1 MESLKLQFPELNFYP
16 LQDPASHPHYEYDPF
31 SPSTRTLS
39 LGHGKE
45 PGRRVFSVESFFEK
59 DVTIE
64 MRDNAKLYA
73 DIFRPT
79 SSDGPEKVPA
89 VIAWSPYGKSG
100 GGQTYEV
107 MGPFRCGVP
116 LHQTSGY
123 EKFEAPDPAD
133 WCGRGYAIINI
144 DARGAGDS
152 DGDIAFWGEQVR
164 MCIAFE
170 LPPCP
175 Y

>member
-1 MESLKLQFPELNFYP
+1 MDAITSQFPELTFHP
-16 LQDPASHPHYEYDPF
+16 LQDPASHPHYKYDPF
-31 SPSTRTLS
+31 NPSTRTLPV
-39 LGHGKE
+39 GHVKE
-45 PGRRVFSVESFFEK
+45 PGRRVFSTESFFEK

-79 SSDGPEKVPA
+79 TSDGTEKVPA

-100 GGQTYEV
+100 GAQTYES
-107 MGPFRCGVP
+107 MGPFRCGILP
-116 LHQTSGY
+116 EQTSGY

-152 DGDIAFWGEQVR
+152 DGDVALWGEQARIYVLFR
-164 MCIAFE
+164 NTAMR
-170 LPPCP
+170 
-175 Y
+175 